1 MIIELKRIVL
11 ASVVMGS
18 TFVQAQEK
26 LTFKEAVK
34 IGLENN
40 LNLNQQENNLI
51 TSRASKTANGV
62 SIFAPSVTING
73 NAGRNDG
80 NSFNQQQGQVVN
92 GVVDFVGANINATV
106 PLFTGLSTVNTYRQ
120 TDFQYNAQLHLVKR
134 TNQDVIRNVAAQFL
148 VVLLDQQLVMIQ
160 QRNLETQRQQY
171 DQIREQ
177 VNAGS
182 RAEVDLFNQEY
193 QVKNAE
199 VLLIR
204 ATNTL
209 RNDKVTLSQTLQLDP
224 TAEIELQEP
233 DWAMDLNELNGISI
247 EDLNQLAV
255 EKRSDLAQAKAQESS
270 SRFSYQIAK
279 GTYLPNVSLF
289 AQYGSR
295 YNYIHPSEGF
305 APSNRTFE
313 DQFLNDNTQLT
324 YGIQFSIP
332 IFSGLQN
339 RSSVVRNK
347 MAYENAKLQKEN
359 TEITVKSDVI
369 RAHQNFI
376 DARSNFEA
384 TSAQLKAAETSYT
397 LEKERYGLGISDI
410 VALTQATQNYT
421 RAQADYESAKY
432 TLMFH
437 KLLVSY
443 ATGTLKFEDIP

>member
-1 MIIELKRIVL
+1 MRRVNRIVL
-11 ASVVMGS
+11 VSVVLLS
-18 TFVQAQEK
+18 TVAQAQQK

-40 LNLNQQENNLI
+40 LNLNQQENNLV
-51 TSRASKTANGV
+51 TNRVVKSAGTMAFVPTV
-62 SIFAPSVTING
+62 SING

-92 GVVDFVGANINATV
+92 GVVDFVGANINASV
-106 PLFTGLSTVNTYRQ
+106 PLFTGLNTINTYRQ
-120 TDFQYNAQLHLVKR
+120 TDHQYNAQLHLVKR

-148 VVLLDQQLVMIQ
+148 TVLLDQQLLTIQ
-160 QRNLETQRQQY
+160 QRNVETQKQQY

-204 ATNTL
+204 ANNTL
-209 RNDKVTLSQTLQLDP
+209 RNDKVTLAQTLQLDP
-224 TAEIELQEP
+224 TIGFELQEP
-233 DWAMDLNELNGISI
+233 DWTMDLNELSGITVEELS
-247 EDLNQLAV
+247 QLATD
-255 EKRSDLAQAKAQESS
+255 KRSDLAQAKAQENS
-270 SRFSYQIAK
+270 SRFSYQATK
-279 GTYLPNVSLF
+279 GSYFPNVSLF

-295 YNYIHPSEGF
+295 YNYIHPTESF
-305 APSNRTFE
+305 APENRSFQ
-313 DQFLNDNTQLT
+313 DQFEKDNTQFT

-332 IFSGLQN
+332 IFTGLQN
-339 RSSVVRNK
+339 RSTVIRNK

-369 RAHQNFI
+369 RAHQNFV

-384 TSAQLKAAETSYT
+384 TSAQLKAAETSYS
-397 LEKERYGLGISDI
+397 LEKERYALGISDI

-432 TLMFH
+432 TLMFQ